1 MVRFFYFTFILLTN
15 TLLSASNMNDIK
27 QLRQEFNLA
36 IEDSK
41 KASNLYEELL
51 QLKPASNTLQ
61 YAYLGATEALL
72 AKHSFNPFSKLSY
85 VNNAL
90 AKLNKAVAL
99 SDNNIEIR
107 YMRFSVEANMPA
119 YLGYSKH
126 VVDDKNMLIQ
136 GLKSALI
143 SKDNS
148 EMYTVFAN
156 GIMTSNHCSKD
167 EKILLANII
176 AACNAAKLI
185 KK

>member
-1 MVRFFYFTFILLTN
+1 
-15 TLLSASNMNDIK
+15 
-27 QLRQEFNLA
+27 
-36 IEDSK
+36 
-41 KASNLYEELL
+41 
-51 QLKPASNTLQ
+51 
-61 YAYLGATEALL
+61 
-72 AKHSFNPFSKLSY
+72 LSY
-85 VNNAL
+85 VNSAL
-90 AKLNKAVAL
+90 TKLNKAVAL

-126 VVDDKNMLIQ
+126 VVDDKNILIK

-148 EMYTVFAN
+148 EMYIVFAN

-167 EKILLANII
+167 EKILLTNII
-176 AACNAAKLI
+176 EACNAAKLI

>member
-1 MVRFFYFTFILLTN
+1 MVRFFYLALILLTN

-27 QLRQEFNLA
+27 QLRQEFYLA

-90 AKLNKAVAL
+90 HSLAKIIVKCTL
-99 SDNNIEIR
+99 
-107 YMRFSVEANMPA
+107 F
-119 YLGYSKH
+119 
-126 VVDDKNMLIQ
+126 
-136 GLKSALI
+136 
-143 SKDNS
+143 
-148 EMYTVFAN
+148 
-156 GIMTSNHCSKD
+156 
-167 EKILLANII
+167 LLME
-176 AACNAAKLI
+176 
-185 KK
+185 